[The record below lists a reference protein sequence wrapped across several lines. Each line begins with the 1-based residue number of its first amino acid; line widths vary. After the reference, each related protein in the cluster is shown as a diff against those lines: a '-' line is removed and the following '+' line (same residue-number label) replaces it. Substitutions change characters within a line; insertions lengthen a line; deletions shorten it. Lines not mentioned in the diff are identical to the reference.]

1 MSAHCGV
8 IGGVLSRCIRSPG
21 HAGRHED
28 GHYDWSG
35 VSVAHEIEVAATCGN
50 CPCLDYACS
59 AATALEV
66 ETGEDCYVVS
76 SVKPPPAW
84 CPLRAGPLLVRLR
97 VGAAAPVPE
106 KVK

>member
-35 VSVAHEIEVAATCGN
+35 ASVAFDTKK
-50 CPCLDYACS
+50 
-59 AATALEV
+59 
-66 ETGEDCYVVS
+66 S
-76 SVKPPPAW
+76 SST
-84 CPLRAGPLLVRLR
+84 R
-97 VGAAAPVPE
+97 VPE
-106 KVK
+106 TLQPFGRLNVRSGAGSVGIFVSIL